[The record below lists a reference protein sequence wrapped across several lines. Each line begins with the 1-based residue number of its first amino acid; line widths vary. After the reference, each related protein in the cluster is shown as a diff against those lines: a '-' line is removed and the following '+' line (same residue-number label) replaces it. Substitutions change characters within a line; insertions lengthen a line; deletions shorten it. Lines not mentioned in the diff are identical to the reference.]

1 MLSPRWSPA
10 LLAPQIATLG
20 KDARPQPAS
29 RVPPS
34 SAWVAPTFEC
44 TPHREE
50 ACRANTRESVGEKRT
65 ASVCNFLLLW
75 VENFAVSYV
84 NNSQILEDT
93 IAADECERKTTL
105 TASLTESRPAPLDSV
120 RLSTACLAGYLQ
132 L

>member
-1 MLSPRWSPA
+1 M
-10 LLAPQIATLG
+10 
-20 KDARPQPAS
+20 
-29 RVPPS
+29 
-34 SAWVAPTFEC
+34 
-44 TPHREE
+44 
-50 ACRANTRESVGEKRT
+50 GEKRT